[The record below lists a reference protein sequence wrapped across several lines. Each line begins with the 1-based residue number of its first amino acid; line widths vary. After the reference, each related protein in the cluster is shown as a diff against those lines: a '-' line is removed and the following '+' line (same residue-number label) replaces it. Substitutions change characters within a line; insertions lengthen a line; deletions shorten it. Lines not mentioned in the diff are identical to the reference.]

1 MRTLPLDGI
10 RVLDLSSVVV
20 GPVCSLRLAQY
31 GAEVVKLE
39 APGGDLMRSLGG
51 DSPTGQHSGAYL
63 HLNRGKRAIALD
75 LKAPAARDAVRAIV
89 PRFDVVLT
97 NMRVSALERLGLD
110 PATLRSLNPR
120 LVYCSV
126 TGFGPGGRYR
136 ALPAYD
142 SVLQGVSGVAGLH
155 GQRDGEAA
163 YVPLLICDH
172 TVGEIAA
179 GAIVAALLQRERTGE
194 GSIVEVPMFETMAA
208 YVLHEHLARASFEPP
223 LGPAGDK
230 RLLDPGSR
238 PVRTADGWISL
249 TTNTDAQFAAF
260 MRVIDRPDC
269 IDDPRFRTVADRIRN
284 LEHWFAL
291 RDAALAQ
298 HGNDYWL
305 ERLAAADVPA
315 MPCHTLETLAEDPH
329 LADVALI
336 SSDDHP
342 TEGRVAA
349 IRSTILHDGAP
360 APLGS
365 PAQPMGWE
373 TRQVL
378 RELGLDEELVAALI
392 RDGAAIQHE
401 SQSAQGPEPS
411 QSDASPN

>member
-142 SVLQGVSGVAGLH
+142 SGFRVSRAWPVSTAS
-155 GQRDGEAA
+155 A
-163 YVPLLICDH
+163 
-172 TVGEIAA
+172 T
-179 GAIVAALLQRERTGE
+179 
-194 GSIVEVPMFETMAA
+194 
-208 YVLHEHLARASFEPP
+208 AR
-223 LGPAGDK
+223 
-230 RLLDPGSR
+230 RLMCR
-238 PVRTADGWISL
+238 
-249 TTNTDAQFAAF
+249 
-260 MRVIDRPDC
+260 C
-269 IDDPRFRTVADRIRN
+269 
-284 LEHWFAL
+284 
-291 RDAALAQ
+291 
-298 HGNDYWL
+298 
-305 ERLAAADVPA
+305 
-315 MPCHTLETLAEDPH
+315 
-329 LADVALI
+329 
-336 SSDDHP
+336 
-342 TEGRVAA
+342 
-349 IRSTILHDGAP
+349 
-360 APLGS
+360 
-365 PAQPMGWE
+365 
-373 TRQVL
+373 
-378 RELGLDEELVAALI
+378 
-392 RDGAAIQHE
+392 
-401 SQSAQGPEPS
+401 
-411 QSDASPN
+411 